1 MSRPSVLIISFSR
14 IASDAR
20 VLKQVRL
27 LSEKFDVRTCGHG
40 PRPEGVSEHVEIPEE
55 CQAWVKDARWLLLRQ
70 YKRVYWTNAA
80 VREARARLT
89 GRCFDVVLA
98 NDVEAVP
105 LALALRPR
113 GGVHADLH
121 EYAPGMHSE
130 LPRWRW
136 FVAPYYR
143 WLCRTYVTRASSTT
157 TVGPMIAA
165 RYAQEFG
172 IDAGVVLN
180 ATPFVDLAVG
190 EVGRPIRLVH
200 SGNAMVSRGLM
211 SVVQAVEASTADVTL
226 DLYLM
231 PNEPEHLAELKRR
244 VAGSERVRV
253 LDPVPYAQLV
263 ERLNE
268 YDVGIHVLPSINEN
282 NRWALPN
289 KLFDYVQARLA
300 VLVGPSP
307 EMAAIVRERGLGA
320 VTEGFTAQDL
330 TTVLDG
336 LASDEVMEWKR
347 SSASAARDLSAEAAT
362 APWLTAI
369 QRIAASAETADDV
382 R

>member
-1 MSRPSVLIISFSR
+1 
-14 IASDAR
+14 
-20 VLKQVRL
+20 
-27 LSEKFDVRTCGHG
+27 
-40 PRPEGVSEHVEIPEE
+40 
-55 CQAWVKDARWLLLRQ
+55 
-70 YKRVYWTNAA
+70 
-80 VREARARLT
+80 
-89 GRCFDVVLA
+89 
-98 NDVEAVP
+98 
-105 LALALRPR
+105 
-113 GGVHADLH
+113 
-121 EYAPGMHSE
+121 
-130 LPRWRW
+130 
-136 FVAPYYR
+136 
-143 WLCRTYVTRASSTT
+143 
-157 TVGPMIAA
+157 MIAA

-268 YDVGIHVLPSINEN
+268 YDVGIHVLPPINEN

-347 SSASAARDLSAEAAT
+347 SSASAARGLSAEAAT